1 MTTIHISL
9 TSKFLFGI
17 SHILTAFLLQS
28 SEETRATN
36 IKYMSFEAPKVRGKE
51 EQKNAERRE
60 KEGGILRNKY
70 RMRKRN
76 VKKEKKNAKKK
87 EKH

>member
-51 EQKNAERRE
+51 GEMGKRRR

-70 RMRKRN
+70 RMRKRSG
-76 VKKEKKNAKKK
+76 KKERKNAKKK